1 MIDQMKEYNRE
12 TSQIHAPADLIRRT
26 KEAVREEEQRLERQ
40 RLQQSAA
47 AQPKYSYGKV
57 YRWALPV
64 AAAAVCLI
72 LLNVSGMI
80 LGRGISKSQLESA
93 SDTSSGVA
101 PASDSDM
108 GMQSETTDWAE
119 SAAAVDEPMEEE
131 DRNFDMAEADTV
143 TDAVPAESYDEVQS
157 ADAGAAEGY
166 EKVQSADAGAAPA
179 EDDASSSAA
188 YENGVED
195 SYIES
200 IYGSD
205 LWIEE
210 VEEVP
215 SAYFYANTD
224 TESIIINGT
233 VLYVAQDLDD
243 TWIAYVKI
251 DGQKYVVRGELTEE
265 DISLEEFAEKAYKLL
280 EDCNLFQS

>member
-40 RLQQSAA
+40 RLQQSVA

-93 SDTSSGVA
+93 SDTSSGAA

-108 GMQSETTDWAE
+108 GMQSSTTDWAE
-119 SAAAVDEPMEEE
+119 SAAAADEPIDEVNS
-131 DRNFDMAEADTV
+131 DFDMAEAETV
-143 TDAVPAESYDEVQS
+143 TDAVPEEGHTKAQS

-166 EKVQSADAGAAPA
+166 EKAQSADAAPA
-179 EDDASSSAA
+179 EDAADSGAA
-188 YENGVED
+188 YENGMED
-195 SYIES
+195 SYIKS
-200 IYGSD
+200 IYGRN

-243 TWIAYVKI
+243 TWIAYVEI
-251 DGQKYVVRGELTEE
+251 DGQKYVVCGELTEE
-265 DISLEEFAEKAYKLL
+265 DISREEFAKEVYKLL